1 MRDICQGKI
10 LLLVLIVFII
20 QIFPN
25 EVFADCTDD
34 LENLVGYTIIDSKTI
49 ERWYDDNEKEESFNG
64 CSHGRVIVFTDGT
77 RLKCAEYGYM
87 YAYRPTAIIF
97 ARQFSLKGIKGG
109 SFYDIKMMVED
120 EIYDMR
126 R

>member
-1 MRDICQGKI
+1 V
-10 LLLVLIVFII
+10 LV
-20 QIFPN
+20 FPN
-25 EVFADCTDD
+25 KALLDCAYE
-34 LENLVGYTIIDSKTI
+34 LESLVGYTIVATKTI
-49 ERWYDDNEKEESFNG
+49 SGWYDDDEKEEGSFNG
-64 CSHGRVIVFTDGT
+64 CSHGRVILFTDGT
-77 RLKCAEYGYM
+77 RLTCAEYGYM

-97 ARQFSLKGIKGG
+97 ARELSYSGK